1 MVDQSLAIMTIFVMA
16 LVVYLTRVGGYLLG
30 LRVRH
35 VRGLRPVL
43 EILPGCAFMAILT
56 PAVRQGS
63 LSDLVALACVVGI
76 MWKTDNV
83 AVASA
88 VGLAVLL
95 FGEELQGLIT

>member
-1 MVDQSLAIMTIFVMA
+1 MVDQSVAIVTILVMA

-30 LRVRH
+30 LQVRH
-35 VRGLRPVL
+35 VGGLRPVL
-43 EILPGCAFMAILT
+43 EILPGCAFMAILA

-63 LSDLVALACVVGI
+63 LLDLVALACVVGI

-88 VGLAVLL
+88 VGLVVLL
-95 FGEELQGLIT
+95 FGEEIQGLIT

>member
-1 MVDQSLAIMTIFVMA
+1 MVDQSVAIMTILVMA

-30 LRVRH
+30 LQVRH
-35 VRGLRPVL
+35 VGGLRPIL
-43 EILPGCAFMAILT
+43 EILPGCAFMAILA

-88 VGLAVLL
+88 VGLVVLL